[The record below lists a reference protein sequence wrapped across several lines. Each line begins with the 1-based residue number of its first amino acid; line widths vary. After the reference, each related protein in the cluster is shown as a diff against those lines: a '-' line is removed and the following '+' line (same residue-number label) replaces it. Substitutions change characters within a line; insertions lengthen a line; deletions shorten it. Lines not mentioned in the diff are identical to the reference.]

1 MYYWRIA
8 DQFPFMTLHRALTT
22 ELKFI
27 QADTDQSGLKEMCEL
42 RGLLKSTLAEDV
54 SDLTIE
60 RTFNEIDT
68 DKSGTLDFLE
78 VLTVVDCLVQRVRMD
93 LSVAV
98 W

>member
-1 MYYWRIA
+1 
-8 DQFPFMTLHRALTT
+8 MTLHRALTT

-27 QADTDQSGLKEMCEL
+27 QADTDQSRLIEMCEL
-42 RGLLKSTLAEDV
+42 RDLLGEDV